1 VSSNYQASS
10 IYQPR
15 MALSRLA
22 SDIDSGQ
29 NSRAATFGKGL
40 ALFLGVVTVVPAVA
54 DALTTQLAKHRGVP
68 LFSSSCCIRDR
79 EALELRAA
87 MFASDSKYSK
97 PDPRLSNSVELPS
110 LDSRSVM
117 PLNQLLAAGLAQAT
131 SSVVLTEHLAA
142 RRYEPVRAMLR
153 NGTPEAVFLDALIA
167 ISNKSSGLEAFVGKP
182 DWRTERGASHEIVTA
197 QCPSK
202 SAALLTG
209 STFAHGPDAPLRCQ
223 DGVYLGTYSTVVTDG
238 QGGHALYDYDHLRAM
253 QTSVGLMAAETIDQI
268 GKLRR
273 PDSFLRNHHVT
284 LVRLI
289 NAAAYAFKPNQD
301 QGESGVAFTA
311 VADFGWR
318 GVYAFGV
325 GDCTAAVRY
334 PSKVNGGESQ
344 FTEFTPERR
353 VPRTKGALFH
363 VVGIQPFKDQV
374 VQFQS
379 LGAKAD
385 QIYVMSDGVQG
396 FVIKDAAPGSSAP
409 IRDGKSRELS
419 DASGFISW
427 ADFEGLD
434 SQGATQRVASALSKK
449 ADTMGWNYTQ
459 LLVSDFI
466 KDSREKDDAFNRFK
480 AMRIPEGDEKS
491 LPTTGQVAQASGKS
505 KSVDLAAALLFLRLK
520 GAAALDS
527 DAAAEKIKLELE
539 RNFSKKQWSDLM
551 QLAQSN
557 LWNAPSNG
565 EVSSALFEAGVP
577 ASGEK
582 ILGEAVNYVG
592 SLRLAGQARATM
604 QRVISAAGLGSAA
617 EKTVWGELESE
628 RASYI
633 NGEPP
638 EYLAGRDDAT
648 FVSRERQLS

>member
-1 VSSNYQASS
+1 MTSNYQASS
-10 IYQPR
+10 IYHPR

-22 SDIDSGQ
+22 SDIRSGQ
-29 NSRAATFGKGL
+29 NSPAATFGKGL
-40 ALFLGVVTVVPAVA
+40 AFFLGAVTVVPVVA

-79 EALELRAA
+79 EALELNAA
-87 MFASDSKYSK
+87 MFASDSKYST
-97 PDPRLSNSVELPS
+97 DPRLSNSVELPS
-110 LDSRSVM
+110 LAAHSVM
-117 PLNQLLAAGLAQAT
+117 PLIELLVAGLAQTTTTEA
-131 SSVVLTEHLAA
+131 LTGHLTA
-142 RRYEPVRAMLR
+142 RRFEQVRAMLR
-153 NGTPEAVFLDALIA
+153 NGTPEAVFLDALI
-167 ISNKSSGLEAFVGKP
+167 SKKSSGLEAFVGKP
-182 DWRTERGASHEIVTA
+182 DWRTKRGASHEIVTA
-197 QCPSK
+197 ECPSK

-238 QGGHALYDYDHLRAM
+238 QGGHALHDYDHLRAM

-268 GKLRR
+268 GKLHR
-273 PDSFLRNHHVT
+273 PDSFLRDHHVT

-289 NAAAYAFKPNQD
+289 NAAAYAFKPNQE

-334 PSKVNGGESQ
+334 PSKVKGGESQ

-353 VPRTKGALFH
+353 APDTERAH
-363 VVGIQPFKDQV
+363 VHAVGIQPFNDQV

-396 FVIKDAAPGSSAP
+396 FVMKDAAAGSSAA

-419 DASGFISW
+419 DTSGFISW
-427 ADFEGLD
+427 ADFEGLN
-434 SQGATQRVASALSKK
+434 SQGATKRVASALSKK

-459 LLVSDFI
+459 LLLSDFI
-466 KDSREKDDAFNRFK
+466 KDSREKDDAFNRLM
-480 AMRIPEGDEKS
+480 ALRIPEGDEKS

-505 KSVDLAAALLFLRLK
+505 KSVDRAAALLFLRLK

-527 DAAAEKIKLELE
+527 DAAAEKIKLKPEL
-539 RNFSKKQWSDLM
+539 NFSTKQWSDLM
-551 QLAQSN
+551 QLAQRN

-565 EVSSALFEAGVP
+565 EVSSALFETGVP

-604 QRVISAAGLGSAA
+604 QRVISEVGLGSEA
-617 EKTVWGELESE
+617 ESTVWAELAAE

-633 NGEPP
+633 NGKPP

-648 FVSRERQLS
+648 FVSRDRQPS